1 MATGTEANPIYLS
14 DDDEPAPK
22 RAKKEKGPRKART
35 EKPKP
40 STLMFHTDGCPKDNS
55 ALKRLGFTPTIPQ
68 SCLHMVDS
76 TFLAGLDAAEPAAKC
91 FSKPENPASHRLR
104 RFHVKAGNLVIW
116 LSWTVHSNE
125 NPDCPNGDVIDCE
138 HDVSA
143 TTIEGTIAKLKIYG
157 VAILKNVASPVE
169 QQAVIDGLTSDLY
182 RSAPRGTPF
191 SRLAPPGSKGCL
203 IVKNFGL
210 PNTKNAQANRLNPT
224 VRDFFAKF
232 YQVRPEEL
240 TQSND
245 GYTWK
250 PGPDGRPKRCG
261 IFISWGPYACMG
273 PKEAAAKLNAAE
285 AGKSSSHNP
294 FRYRVG
300 GGAGHMSNPALGK
313 PGHWDILLDPI
324 GPAQRQAFGIRS

>member
-14 DDDEPAPK
+14 DDDDEPAPEPPAK
-22 RAKKEKGPRKART
+22 RPRTT

-40 STLMFHTDGCPKDNS
+40 STLMFHTDGCPKDNA
-55 ALKRLGFTPTIPQ
+55 ALMRLGFTATIPQ
-68 SCLHMVDS
+68 SCVHMVDS
-76 TFLAGLDAAEPAAKC
+76 TFLAGLDPAEPAEKC

-104 RFHVKAGNLVIW
+104 RFHVKAGEAVFW
-116 LSWTVHSNE
+116 LSWTVHANE
-125 NPDCPNGDVIDCE
+125 NSDCPNHDVIDCE
-138 HDVSA
+138 YDVSA

-191 SRLAPPGSKGCL
+191 SQLAPPGSKGCQ

-210 PNTKNAQANRLNPT
+210 PNTINAQANRLNPT
-224 VRDFFAKF
+224 MRNFYAKF
-232 YQVRPEEL
+232 YQVRPEDL

-300 GGAGHMSNPALGK
+300 GGAGHMSNKGVGK